1 MRVKFSTNFDA
12 KRQGSESR
20 QANTYKEAYR
30 RFNKV
35 KSWEKL
41 KHTFNAIP
49 DLQTKFF
56 SQTMRHLVISTK
68 FR

>member
-1 MRVKFSTNFDA
+1 MGKIM
-12 KRQGSESR
+12 G
-20 QANTYKEAYR
+20 
-30 RFNKV
+30 
-35 KSWEKL
+35 KL

-56 SQTMRHLVISTK
+56 HQTMRHLVIFYKVSMISITICTFYQN